1 MLADEAADISKTE
14 QLPLVIGFV
23 DSGAEIRETFLGF
36 IPCDEGL
43 TGAAIAKKV
52 TEGIEN
58 FSLDMNCCRG
68 QGYDGAGN
76 MAGKCIGAAAR
87 IQSMF
92 PKAPYVH
99 CGSQALNL
107 CVASACSIQVVR
119 NMMGQVRVVS
129 DFFNN
134 SPKRFGFLEMQIK
147 EILPNAKHSHL
158 IDVCLTRWV
167 TRLDGLD
174 VFAEV
179 FVPLT
184 QCLEA
189 MKLNQDGVWNAE
201 TVRGASGLFHLVTSF
216 QFIVCLIVVSRCLEV
231 TRPLTKQLQFSTFD
245 VVAAS

>member
-1 MLADEAADISKTE
+1 LLADEAADISKTE
-14 QLPLVIGFV
+14 QLPLVIRFV
-23 DSGAEIRETFLGF
+23 DAGSEICEAFLGF
-36 IPCDEGL
+36 ISCDEGL
-43 TGAAIAKKV
+43 TGAAIAKNI
-52 TEGIEN
+52 TEGVEN
-58 FSLDMNCCRG
+58 LSLNMNFCRG

-107 CVASACSIQVVR
+107 CVASACSIQVIR

-134 SPKRFGFLEMQIK
+134 SPKRFGLLERQIK
-147 EILPNAKHSHL
+147 ESLPKARHYHL
-158 IDVCLTRWV
+158 IDVCRTRWV
-167 TRLDGLD
+167 AWLDGLD

-184 QCLEA
+184 HYLEA
-189 MKLNQDGVWNAE
+189 IRGGSMGGSQGSVTQSKL
-201 TVRGASGLFHLVTSF
+201 FC
-216 QFIVCLIVVSRCLEV
+216 I
-231 TRPLTKQLQFSTFD
+231 K
-245 VVAAS
+245 

>member
-58 FSLDMNCCRG
+58 FSLDMNFCRG

-99 CGSQALNL
+99 CGSQALSL

-119 NMMGQVRVVS
+119 YMMGQVRVLS

-158 IDVCLTRWV
+158 IDVCRTRWV
-167 TRLDGLD
+167 ARLDGLD

-189 MKLNQDGVWNAE
+189 MKLNQDGVWNTE
-201 TVRGASGLFHLVTSF
+201 TVRDASGLFHSVTSF

-231 TRPLTKQLQFSTFD
+231 T
-245 VVAAS
+245 